1 MQVTSNTSDSV
12 HVSWQPPLNPYGN
25 VTHYVISGS
34 EHIDYV
40 KPDRNFC
47 NERKFGLLFRY
58 YMQGLLLSRVFS
70 RLLRAFMI
78 AYMFKLLE
86 GRDTTRWIF

>member
-1 MQVTSNTSDSV
+1 MHMQVTSNTSDSV

-47 NERKFGLLFRY
+47 NERKLNLLY
-58 YMQGLLLSRVFS
+58 SYMYTSFVDYRTYS
-70 RLLRAFMI
+70 IIM
-78 AYMFKLLE
+78 YMYD
-86 GRDTTRWIF
+86 RCV